1 MTMQNLEV
9 GTVQMVTGRLVPI
22 MEAITQLLE
31 DMSEALPVSPQEDFE
46 LEGLRPYGLV
56 TDVRGSLECAVNDCM
71 KPAIRMM
78 TEVRDQTE
86 EGAARGWRTP
96 DKP

>member
-1 MTMQNLEV
+1 V
-9 GTVQMVTGRLVPI
+9 FVPF
-22 MEAITQLLE
+22 MEALTQLFE
-31 DMSEALPVSPQEDFE
+31 GMIEALPVSPQEDFE

-71 KPAIRMM
+71 KPAIRIM

-96 DKP
+96 DKI

>member
-1 MTMQNLEV
+1 MF
-9 GTVQMVTGRLVPI
+9 VPF
-22 MEAITQLLE
+22 MEALTQLFE
-31 DMSEALPVSPQEDFE
+31 GMIEALPVSPQEDFE

-71 KPAIRMM
+71 KPAIRIM

-96 DKP
+96 DKI